1 MPEDPNKN
9 SSKDEEDNKRVL
21 QFIEDVTCNAEEV
34 QKRVLNEILSKN
46 AGVEYLQRHGFYSYE
61 QTTIHQEFKK
71 MIPVVKYED
80 LKPDID
86 RIANG
91 DTSPILCSQPIS
103 EFLTRLVQFF
113 IPLPNNYI
121 YID

>member
-46 AGVEYLQRHGFYSYE
+46 AGVEYLQRHGLCSYE

-103 EFLTRLVQFF
+103 EFLTRLVQFLF
-113 IPLPNNYI
+113 HGKTNI
-121 YID
+121 YI